1 MALLDNKISFMTI
14 PIFLI
19 TNKGLLPLN
28 ISLEEITLAHFVQMD
43 MIITLNGNQLLVQT
57 LDWIMEW
64 RVDWSAEWSVALQF
78 ELQSIFL
85 SGVLFGVHQST
96 FQKFWSEKNGFHSKF
111 WFWIGVWIALQKN
124 RSAQKPVS
132 RVKLESAHV

>member
-1 MALLDNKISFMTI
+1 MALLDNKIFFMTI

-57 LDWIMEW
+57 LDWIM
-64 RVDWSAEWSVALQF
+64 DL
-78 ELQSIFL
+78 
-85 SGVLFGVHQST
+85 
-96 FQKFWSEKNGFHSKF
+96 
-111 WFWIGVWIALQKN
+111 
-124 RSAQKPVS
+124 
-132 RVKLESAHV
+132 

>member
-57 LDWIMEW
+57 LDWIM
-64 RVDWSAEWSVALQF
+64 DL
-78 ELQSIFL
+78 
-85 SGVLFGVHQST
+85 
-96 FQKFWSEKNGFHSKF
+96 
-111 WFWIGVWIALQKN
+111 
-124 RSAQKPVS
+124 
-132 RVKLESAHV
+132 